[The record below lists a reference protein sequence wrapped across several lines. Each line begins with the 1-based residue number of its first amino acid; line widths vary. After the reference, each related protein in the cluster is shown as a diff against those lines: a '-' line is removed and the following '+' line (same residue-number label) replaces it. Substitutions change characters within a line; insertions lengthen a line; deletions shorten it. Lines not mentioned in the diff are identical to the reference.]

1 MNLLDFKYWI
11 SLNESQ
17 KSYYTFEIPKRVL
30 TELDDEYM
38 KGLSDV
44 LSDLP
49 ESIYSISQNQGEI
62 VLTLHPSRDELQSAI
77 YGDLHEVKINLS
89 SPGKS
94 PDIGGLFKKITTDS
108 LVNIL
113 KKSNYIIKVID
124 QPDSIQVRFSI
135 QQSDLDRIIHTAAQ
149 RAAFSYSEYNREFI
163 KPETS
168 AFFDLLY
175 DTTNEKIEK
184 FTDIL
189 NAYLRYTS
197 ASSALK
203 GYLSLGNTPNLEEIG
218 ATVNA
223 RLQKIKSIDFS
234 TLSNDEKSE
243 QLKEVLSFQKE
254 ILNNADK
261 TSIES
266 SIMVDAMI
274 ENFRILLDT
283 VGSPKEIKQALNQV
297 T

>member
-77 YGDLHEVKINLS
+77 YGDLQEVKINLS

-94 PDIGGLFKKITTDS
+94 LDSGGLFKKITTDS

-175 DTTNEKIEK
+175 DTTSEKIEK

-218 ATVNA
+218 ATVNT

>member
-38 KGLSDV
+38 KGLRDV

-49 ESIYSISQNQGEI
+49 ESLYSISQNQGEI

-77 YGDLHEVKINLS
+77 YGDLQEVKINLS

-94 PDIGGLFKKITTDS
+94 RDSGGLFKKITTDS

-113 KKSNYIIKVID
+113 KKSHYLIKVID
-124 QPDSIQVRFSI
+124 PPDSIQVRFSI

-175 DTTNEKIEK
+175 DTTSEKIEK

-189 NAYLRYTS
+189 NAYLRYIS

-218 ATVNA
+218 ATVNT

>member
-30 TELDDEYM
+30 TEIDDEYM

-49 ESIYSISQNQGEI
+49 ESLYSISQNQGEI

-77 YGDLHEVKINLS
+77 YGDLQEVKINLS

-175 DTTNEKIEK
+175 DTTSEKIEK

-189 NAYLRYTS
+189 NAYLRYIS

-218 ATVNA
+218 AKVNT

>member
-11 SLNESQ
+11 TLNESQ
-17 KSYYTFEIPKRVL
+17 KSYYTFEIPKRTL

-38 KGLSDV
+38 KGLTDV

-49 ESIYSISQNQGEI
+49 ESLYDISQNQSEI
-62 VLTLHPSRDELQSAI
+62 ILTIHSSQDELQSAI
-77 YGDLHEVKINLS
+77 YGDSQEVKINLS

-94 PDIGGLFKKITTDS
+94 LDSGGPFKKISTDS

-113 KKSNYIIKVID
+113 KKSNYPIKVID
-124 QPDSIQVRFSI
+124 QPNSIQVRFSI
-135 QQSDLDRIIHTAAQ
+135 QQSDLDRIVHTAAQ

-168 AFFDLLY
+168 SFFDLIY
-175 DTTNEKIEK
+175 NTSNEKIEK
-184 FTDIL
+184 FTDSL
-189 NAYLRYTS
+189 NAYLRYS
-197 ASSALK
+197 AAHSALK

-218 ATVNA
+218 STVNA
-223 RLQKIKSIDFS
+223 RLQRIKSIDFS
-234 TLSNDEKSE
+234 TLSKDEKSA

-254 ILNNADK
+254 ILTSADK

>member
-49 ESIYSISQNQGEI
+49 ESLYSISQNQGEI

-77 YGDLHEVKINLS
+77 YGDLQEVKINLS

-94 PDIGGLFKKITTDS
+94 PDSGGLFKKITTDS

-175 DTTNEKIEK
+175 DTTSEKIEK

-218 ATVNA
+218 AKVNT